1 MSTTTIRSISHNEH
15 WADIIALLQ
24 AKADKSRAEAEAR
37 RSKTTIDRLKS
48 VLFKAMKGAEIV
60 RCGKAL
66 IGLKPGRCNPGT
78 LTLKDGRAIP
88 LTDIKSILLRNMT
101 VVKVDDVEKWFGG
114 SNIGDDLEITIT
126 KEAE

>member
-1 MSTTTIRSISHNEH
+1 
-15 WADIIALLQ
+15 
-24 AKADKSRAEAEAR
+24 
-37 RSKTTIDRLKS
+37 
-48 VLFKAMKGAEIV
+48 MKGAEIV

-88 LTDIKSILLRNMT
+88 LTDIKSILLHNMT

-114 SNIGDDLEITIT
+114 STIGADLEITIVEET
-126 KEAE
+126 E